1 MADFTQPSI
10 FSAENNFVKTTYA
23 ASVPLMETE
32 LNEMQDIQN
41 YKRNLAIKQ
50 LLGNG
55 FLNKLP
61 MTLSAGVLAVP
72 ADVLVI
78 DGDVFEVLEDM
89 KIGVVAGDTV
99 YLKVHDEEV
108 TYNTALKKSGNL
120 SSGTSVP
127 NKLWDERINKE
138 TTRRVQK
145 QVELVKEVPTTPDIG
160 VIYLEL
166 ATIGE
171 GNTFTDN
178 RTKSANTSNDYSK
191 ISPYAEA
198 TGVANTYEVANPEIT
213 ELVEGMSICIK
224 IPVNSTGT
232 STFNWSGTGAKAI
245 KTVRGKD
252 ALNLKAGEMHTLRY
266 DGTNYVVQGD
276 VGSIDDFTSQTP
288 YSEATGI
295 ANSYNISLDPAPTAL
310 VDGLAIAVKI
320 PVDSTGAST
329 INVNS
334 LGEKAI
340 KNVDGT
346 DAINL
351 KAEGIYTLRYN
362 GEYFIVQGAS
372 SIVQHKEYQHIVT
385 TEEVG
390 MTVIDISSKG
400 SYTVGSGTLLF
411 FLNGIKQELTGAYTE
426 TSSTTI
432 TTTSGLLEGDFIDIH
447 WIDTEEYSIASHA
460 TTHSPGGGDD
470 ISSFYTTKESFNTH
484 LAEAF
489 YLQEDEPEATNSTTL
504 WFDSNSEINFS
515 AGGVAIYNAE
525 TSTTPPETVFWFQP
539 V

>member
-145 QVELVKEVPTTPDIG
+145 QVELVKEVPTTPDTG

-372 SIVQHKEYQHIVT
+372 ST
-385 TEEVG
+385 
-390 MTVIDISSKG
+390 
-400 SYTVGSGTLLF
+400 
-411 FLNGIKQELTGAYTE
+411 
-426 TSSTTI
+426 
-432 TTTSGLLEGDFIDIH
+432 
-447 WIDTEEYSIASHA
+447 SHA

-484 LAEAF
+484 LAEAV

-525 TSTTPPETVFWFQP
+525 TSATPPETVFWFQP